1 VSRWWKLASPVA
13 VIVLWQVLSSTG
25 ALPQHTPS
33 PAKVVAGLWELT
45 TKGLPPGYRLPGHL
59 FASLERVL
67 LGFAIAALVALP
79 LGLLVGYSK
88 RLDVIVDPL
97 VEALRPVPPL
107 AWLPLAVLWFGIGL
121 FASAFLIFL
130 GCFFPILLSTI
141 SGVKSVDVTLVDAAR
156 TLGAKPRSIVRR
168 VMLPGAL
175 PSAVTGLRIG
185 MGIGWMTLVAAEMT
199 GVKSGYGLGYLV
211 MTTRDLARYD
221 LLLAD
226 IVVIGLVGFLLDRII
241 KVAERRLLKWR

>member
-1 VSRWWKLASPVA
+1 M
-13 VIVLWQVLSSTG
+13 
-25 ALPQHTPS
+25 
-33 PAKVVAGLWELT
+33 
-45 TKGLPPGYRLPGHL
+45 
-59 FASLERVL
+59 
-67 LGFAIAALVALP
+67 
-79 LGLLVGYSK
+79 
-88 RLDVIVDPL
+88 
-97 VEALRPVPPL
+97 
-107 AWLPLAVLWFGIGL
+107 
-121 FASAFLIFL
+121 
-130 GCFFPILLSTI
+130 
-141 SGVKSVDVTLVDAAR
+141 DVTLVDAAR